1 MRHTPK
7 NISTHS
13 LTRRLTLNGSLF
25 AIMQDISTHSLT
37 RRLTTLIAFCNR
49 YLTFQLTAS
58 QGGWLYVNTYRWN
71 SFHFNSQPHKEAD
84 RSQQHSTHFP
94 KLFQLTAS
102 QGGWQNDSNEYGW
115 VRVFQ
120 LTASQGGWRDSINN
134 LSSISIFQLTAS
146 QGGWQ
151 PDVFA
156 DIDGTAF
163 QLTASQGGWQSSI

>member
-102 QGGWQNDSNEYGW
+102 QGGWLHIAISSAYLPTISTHSLTRRLTRNWNSYDRLW
-115 VRVFQ
+115 TFQ
-120 LTASQGGWRDSINN
+120 LTASQGGWPIIR
-134 LSSISIFQLTAS
+134 
-146 QGGWQ
+146 
-151 PDVFA
+151 
-156 DIDGTAF
+156 
-163 QLTASQGGWQSSI
+163 

>member
-84 RSQQHSTHFP
+84 RFPLCVLSFPEYFNSQPHKEADLNPVSIPLFMAYFNSQPHKEADQAIPSVRQMFQHFNSQPH
-94 KLFQLTAS
+94 KEADNFQHKTI
-102 QGGWQNDSNEYGW
+102 QC
-115 VRVFQ
+115 
-120 LTASQGGWRDSINN
+120 
-134 LSSISIFQLTAS
+134 
-146 QGGWQ
+146 
-151 PDVFA
+151 
-156 DIDGTAF
+156 
-163 QLTASQGGWQSSI
+163 